1 MKKEKYQPF
10 AYLAILVE
18 CGILVKARIGYFA
31 RLKHAILSGAF
42 IAAQRRL
49 HNWTSDMNDQNKFQ
63 ESKLSIDGQKSVLVR
78 LARVIGHLQS
88 IKRMTEEERDIE
100 ALLIQVSAVKSAMNG
115 VRRVLMEE
123 LLKRRQERF
132 DGEINFDEVLTLVE
146 RYMK

>member
-1 MKKEKYQPF
+1 M
-10 AYLAILVE
+10 
-18 CGILVKARIGYFA
+18 KARLQHLTRFSRA
-31 RLKHAILSGAF
+31 VFERLVYCALRGAK
-42 IAAQRRL
+42 AL
-49 HNWTSDMNDQNKFQ
+49 LNWTSDMNDQNKFQ
-63 ESKLSIDGQKSVLVR
+63 ETKLSIEGQKSVLVR

-123 LLKRRQERF
+123 LLKRRQERV
-132 DGEINFDEVLTLVE
+132 DGEIDFDEVLTLVE

>member
-1 MKKEKYQPF
+1 M
-10 AYLAILVE
+10 
-18 CGILVKARIGYFA
+18 KARLQHLTRFRRAVFFFFFYCA
-31 RLKHAILSGAF
+31 LRGAK
-42 IAAQRRL
+42 AL
-49 HNWTSDMNDQNKFQ
+49 LNWTSDMNDQNKFQ
-63 ESKLSIDGQKSVLVR
+63 ETKLSIEGQKSVLVR

-123 LLKRRQERF
+123 LLKRRQERV
-132 DGEINFDEVLTLVE
+132 DGEIDFDEVLTLVE

>member
-1 MKKEKYQPF
+1 
-10 AYLAILVE
+10 
-18 CGILVKARIGYFA
+18 
-31 RLKHAILSGAF
+31 
-42 IAAQRRL
+42 
-49 HNWTSDMNDQNKFQ
+49 MNDQNIFQ
-63 ESKLSIDGQKSVLVR
+63 ETKLSIEGQKSVLVR

-123 LLKRRQERF
+123 LLKRRKERF
-132 DGEINFDEVLTLVE
+132 NGEINFDEVLTLVE